1 MIKTTPEQNK
11 TLVLQAFDTLFNK
24 RDYNAA
30 ERYWSSNYIQHS
42 AHIAPGRDGLFNLVR
57 STPPTLKYEPGLIV
71 AENDY
76 VIVHGRFS
84 GLEGSEI
91 GSPPMSSEWQTAC
104 SRSTG
109 MFCRMKRPKR
119 RREAVCRCSGPR
131 FPVREAVAKQLVQ
144 FTQPEGSAQAKC
156 SMARWGCRLL
166 ALPRHSKIGD
176 ERLLSEE
183 ERSCSRHHH
192 HDRV

>member
-42 AHIAPGRDGLFNLVR
+42 AHIAPGRDSLFNLVR

-91 GSPPMSSEWQTAC
+91 GSPPMSSEWPTAC
-104 SRSTG
+104 SRNTG

-119 RREAVCRCSGPR
+119 SREAVCRCSGPR
-131 FPVREAVAKQLVQ
+131 SPSERSQSLSNWFSPLNSKG
-144 FTQPEGSAQAKC
+144 QPKPN

-166 ALPRHSKIGD
+166 ALFCRANRASQCPFMNPTRTCG
-176 ERLLSEE
+176 
-183 ERSCSRHHH
+183 
-192 HDRV
+192 